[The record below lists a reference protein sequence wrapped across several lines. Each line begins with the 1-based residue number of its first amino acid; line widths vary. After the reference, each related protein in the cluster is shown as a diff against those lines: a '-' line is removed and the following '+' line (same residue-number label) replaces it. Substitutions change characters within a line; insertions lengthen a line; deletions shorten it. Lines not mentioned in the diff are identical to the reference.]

1 MLREA
6 RNGGEVIFHG
16 VVCGGK
22 MRERKTETLT
32 RVSLVQALNSACL
45 LLYYDFL
52 KITIVLNGP
61 LESKT

>member
-1 MLREA
+1 
-6 RNGGEVIFHG
+6 
-16 VVCGGK
+16 